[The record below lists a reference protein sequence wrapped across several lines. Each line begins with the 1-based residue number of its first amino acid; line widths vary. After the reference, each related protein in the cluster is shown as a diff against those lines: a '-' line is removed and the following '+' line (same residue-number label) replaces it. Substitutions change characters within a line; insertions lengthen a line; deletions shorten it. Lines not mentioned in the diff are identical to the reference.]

1 MKHVLLAL
9 MQLFGVTGVVAAGDY
24 QDGRD
29 ALARG
34 DYAIAFAK
42 FMKAAEAG
50 DTGAQLNLGWMYE
63 VGLGV
68 PQDHVQAHRWS
79 NIAVAN
85 TTNIE
90 DRDRAVRDRDRI
102 AQKMSTHQIAE
113 AQKLAREWKPT
124 TGTAPDR

>member
-1 MKHVLLAL
+1 
-9 MQLFGVTGVVAAGDY
+9 MQLFGVTGVMAAGDD

-34 DYAIAFAK
+34 DYATAFAK
-42 FMKAAEAG
+42 CMKAAEAG
-50 DTGAQLNLGWMYE
+50 DTKAQVILGWMYE

-68 PQDHVQAHRWS
+68 PQDDVQAHRWS

-85 TTNIE
+85 TTDIE

-113 AQKLAREWKPT
+113 AQKLAREWKPVK
-124 TGTAPDR
+124 

>member
-1 MKHVLLAL
+1 M
-9 MQLFGVTGVVAAGDY
+9 AARDL

-29 ALARG
+29 VLARG
-34 DYAIAFAK
+34 DYATAFAK

-50 DTGAQLNLGWMYE
+50 DTGAQVKLGWMYE
-63 VGLGV
+63 IGLGV

-79 NIAVAN
+79 NIAVAT

-102 AQKMSTHQIAE
+102 AKKMSTPQIAE
-113 AQKLAREWKPT
+113 AQRLAREWKPVK
-124 TGTAPDR
+124 